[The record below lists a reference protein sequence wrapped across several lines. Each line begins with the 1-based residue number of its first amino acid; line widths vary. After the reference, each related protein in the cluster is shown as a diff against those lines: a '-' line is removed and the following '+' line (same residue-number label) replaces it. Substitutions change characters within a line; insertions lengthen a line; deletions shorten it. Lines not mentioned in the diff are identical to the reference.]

1 MTEHWL
7 HTDEK
12 ADLVASLAFLEV
24 ALNQATKDITAWK
37 WVVIATH
44 SALQSAIA
52 CHLGSIGNSFL
63 VAKQEDA
70 EAWLT
75 AHDDGTPYPEM
86 MMDTFPNLYYKLKHQ
101 EIYGYKFTP
110 QGTQGKSIKKINEYR
125 NEFVHFMPKG
135 WAFEVSGLPDMCKDC
150 LDVINELNEHTL
162 HMLWQDDFQRSSFGI
177 LLTSCL
183 EKLKVLKTGYDG

>member
-12 ADLVASLAFLEV
+12 ADLVASLAMLEV
-24 ALNQATKDITAWK
+24 ALVQTAKDIAAWK

-52 CHLGSIGNSFL
+52 CHLGAIGNSLL

-70 EAWLT
+70 EAWLK
-75 AHDDGTPYPEM
+75 AHEDGTPYPEM
-86 MMDTFPNLYYKLKHQ
+86 MMDSFPNLYGKLKHQ
-101 EIYGYKFTP
+101 EIYGYKFVP
-110 QGTQGKSIKKINEYR
+110 QNTQGKSIKKINQYR

-135 WAFEVSGLPDMCKDC
+135 WALEVRGLPDICKDC
-150 LDVINELNEHTL
+150 LDVINEFDEHTL
-162 HMLWQDDFQRSSFGI
+162 HMRWHDDFQRSSFRS
-177 LLTSCL
+177 LLNSCL
-183 EKLKVLKTGYDG
+183 EKINGLKTEYGT